1 MILLHSPEIKEIKP
15 ALFIMLPR
23 DLTLG
28 LQDKIKK
35 TTCATSTG
43 FFFFYT
49 NREVPTPHW
58 VNNSHA
64 ISGVHPV
71 CHSGQG
77 WRHTE
82 QLRTS
87 PVTTL
92 TQLAL
97 FILHTTTGKA
107 GGTLVFQ
114 DITHKQS
121 YFQVKESH
129 GSHSQSGTV
138 LLRSLFC
145 FTSPPSS
152 SPCKHTCH
160 ELGNTIWAVSLPLP
174 QPPPSQCLSEEICAA
189 ARSAAL

>member
-1 MILLHSPEIKEIKP
+1 MLLP
-15 ALFIMLPR
+15 
-23 DLTLG
+23 
-28 LQDKIKK
+28 Q
-35 TTCATSTG
+35 G
-43 FFFFYT
+43 FFLFCFFTY
-49 NREVPTPHW
+49 REVPTPHW

-64 ISGVHPV
+64 ISVVHTI
-71 CHSGQG
+71 CHTGQG
-77 WRHTE
+77 WRHTR

-107 GGTLVFQ
+107 GGTLVFK
-114 DITHKQS
+114 DFTHKQI

-145 FTSPPSS
+145 FASPPSN
-152 SPCKHTCH
+152 SPCKHTH
-160 ELGNTIWAVSLPLP
+160 SELRNKIWVVSLPLP
-174 QPPPSQCLSEEICAA
+174 QPPASQDLSEEICAA
-189 ARSAAL
+189 ARSMLFDVSSAQNLLQQVGHSC